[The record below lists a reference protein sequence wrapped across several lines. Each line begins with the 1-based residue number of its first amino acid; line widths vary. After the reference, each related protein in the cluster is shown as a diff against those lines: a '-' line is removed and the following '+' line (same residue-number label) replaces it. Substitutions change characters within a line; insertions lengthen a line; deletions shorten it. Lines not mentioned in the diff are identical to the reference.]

1 MKSEQTGDKVSVSV
15 ADMQQWL
22 EALGSC
28 DTDYGGHQHFDYVKV
43 VEAIASLRDHIA
55 DAGNM
60 LGLDEL
66 GGQSIPVQPL
76 PSDHVCGLQGFDGM
90 RDECPGCERNRAY
103 RASAPT
109 TAEGE
114 SHG

>member
-1 MKSEQTGDKVSVSV
+1 MKNEQTGDKVSVSV

-22 EALGSC
+22 EALRFAEVYLRKHEAAHKQCSS
-28 DTDYGGHQHFDYVKV
+28 
-43 VEAIASLRDHIA
+43 AIASIRAEIA
-55 DAGNM
+55 A
-60 LGLDEL
+60 
-66 GGQSIPVQPL
+66 PVQPL

-109 TAEGE
+109 LGTAEGSE
-114 SHG
+114 